1 MLLALVIWGVFAWL
15 LIADYGPD
23 YRGRPMCR
31 GPLIELP
38 SDSFR
43 CRDAWREWPALLG
56 VLALAVLATVVAAAT
71 TVYERLL
78 SRLAGRNNPTAQSGN

>member
-1 MLLALVIWGVFAWL
+1 M
-15 LIADYGPD
+15 IADYGPE
-23 YRGRPMCR
+23 RSGRPICR

-78 SRLAGRNNPTAQSGN
+78 SRLARQNNPAAQSRN